1 MIAHINIGSNLG
13 HRAEL
18 IARAVSMLDPA
29 VGRVMA
35 VSRPVESEPDGFES
49 PNTFINVGVNVET
62 ALGAEEIVGRLRQI
76 ELAIDARGSH
86 RNERGEYCDR
96 KIDLDLICLDAIVSN
111 SPTATLPHPRMAAR
125 RFVLEPMVEILPDWI
140 HPTLK
145 KTPGEL
151 LG

>member
-49 PNTFINVGVNVET
+49 PNTFVNVGVNVET
-62 ALGAEEIVGRLRQI
+62 ALGAEEIIGRLRQI
-76 ELAIDARGSH
+76 ELAIDAHGSH

-96 KIDLDLICLDAIVSN
+96 KIDLDLICLDSIVSN

-125 RFVLEPMVEILPDWI
+125 RFVLEPMAEILPDWI

-145 KTPGEL
+145 KKPGEL